1 MNCEKTIISDNFD
14 EFKDGKWKV
23 DLPELD
29 HNQFTGTKKLLR
41 ILFPEEKVNKPPV
54 YDYPMDFPGLDV
66 SIWVKIGTII
76 ATSLYWNG
84 FLYSKDQYKNYAEQ
98 NKHVKHYSKRQQQK
112 EALRVKENLVWFQKL
127 RRFILGGWEKALTG

>member
-29 HNQFTGTKKLLR
+29 HNQFSGTKKLLR
-41 ILFPEEKVNKPPV
+41 ILFPEEKINKPPV

-66 SIWVKIGTII
+66 SIWVKIATII

-127 RRFILGGWEKALTG
+127 PRFILGGWEKALTG

>member
-1 MNCEKTIISDNFD
+1 MNCEKKMISDNFD
-14 EFKDGKWKV
+14 EFKDGKWKD

-29 HNQFTGTKKLLR
+29 HNQFTGIKKLIK
-41 ILFPEEKVNKPPV
+41 ILFPEEKSKQPPV
-54 YDYPMDFPGLDV
+54 YDYPMDFSGLGD
-66 SIWVKIGTII
+66 SIWLKIATII

-84 FLYSKDQYKNYAEQ
+84 YIFSRDQYKNFAEQ

-127 RRFILGGWEKALTG
+127 HSRYFKGSSGCL